1 MLVRLPL
8 TPRTGKNMTARLLR
22 RFLHMVFPMNCRTCD
37 KALEDDPIPFF
48 CQRCWDQIE
57 PIRSPSCPR
66 CAHPFPSPHALAHS
80 PEHLCGPCRKHPPA
94 YHRVWT
100 PYAYQSPLKEAIG
113 LLKYRG
119 KTHLAPALAHLIAQT
134 HPTPSNVD
142 VLIAVPLHPDRLRER
157 EYNQALLLAHHLGRQ
172 WNLPV
177 LIDVLRRTKPTPPQ
191 TSLTR
196 RERLKNLR
204 RCFAVATPSAVEG
217 KTMLLVD
224 DVFTTGTTVNECAK
238 ALRKAGAEAVYVQ
251 TLARMRAHES

>member
-1 MLVRLPL
+1 
-8 TPRTGKNMTARLLR
+8 MTARFLR
-22 RFLHMVFPMNCRTCD
+22 RFLHVVFPTNCRICD
-37 KALEDDPIPFF
+37 KALEDDPVPFF
-48 CQRCWDQIE
+48 CQHCWNRIE

-66 CAHPFPSPHALAHS
+66 CAHPFASPHALAHS

-94 YHRVWT
+94 YHRAWT

-119 KTHLAPALAHLIAQT
+119 KTHMAPALAHLIAQT
-134 HPTPSNVD
+134 HPSPSNVD
-142 VLIAVPLHPDRLRER
+142 VLIAVPLHPNRLRER

-177 LIDVLRRTKPTPPQ
+177 LIDVLRRTRPTPPQ

-217 KTMLLVD
+217 KTTLLID

-251 TLARMRAHES
+251 TLARMMAHE

>member
-1 MLVRLPL
+1 
-8 TPRTGKNMTARLLR
+8 MTARLLR

-37 KALEDDPIPFF
+37 QALEEDPVPFF
-48 CQRCWDQIE
+48 CQRCWNDIT

-66 CAHPFPSPHALAHS
+66 CAQPFPSPYALTHS
-80 PEHLCGPCRKHPPA
+80 PAHLCGPCRKHPPA

-100 PYAYQSPLKEAIG
+100 PYAYQAPLKEAIG

-119 KTHLAPALAHLIAQT
+119 KTQLAPALAGLITQT
-134 HPTPSNVD
+134 HPAPTDVD

-157 EYNQALLLAHHLGRQ
+157 EYNQALLLAYYLGKQ

-177 LIDVLRRTKPTPPQ
+177 LTDVLRRTKPTTPQ

-204 RCFAVATPSAVEG
+204 RCFAVATPSPVEG
-217 KTMLLVD
+217 KTTLLVD

-251 TLARMRAHES
+251 TLARMIAPTP

>member
-22 RFLHMVFPMNCRTCD
+22 RCLHMVFPMNCRTCD

-48 CQRCWDQIE
+48 CQRCWDRIE

-80 PEHLCGPCRKHPPA
+80 PEHLCGTCRKHPPA

-217 KTMLLVD
+217 KTTLLVD

-251 TLARMRAHES
+251 TLARMRAHE

>member
-1 MLVRLPL
+1 MRLPL
-8 TPRTGKNMTARLLR
+8 TSRTGKNMTARLLR

-37 KALEDDPIPFF
+37 DALEDDPVPFF
-48 CQRCWDQIE
+48 CQRCWNHIT
-57 PIRSPSCPR
+57 PILSPSCPR
-66 CAHPFPSPHALAHS
+66 CAQPFPSPHALAHS
-80 PEHLCGPCRKHPPA
+80 PAHLCGPCRKHPPA
-94 YHRVWT
+94 FHRVWT

-119 KTHLAPALAHLIAQT
+119 KTQLAPALAGLITQT
-134 HPTPSNVD
+134 HPAPTNVD

-217 KTMLLVD
+217 KTTLLVD
-224 DVFTTGTTVNECAK
+224 DVFTTGATVNECAK

-251 TLARMRAHES
+251 TLARMSTHA

>member
-1 MLVRLPL
+1 MRLSL
-8 TPRTGKNMTARLLR
+8 TSRTGKNITARLLR
-22 RFLHMVFPMNCRTCD
+22 RFLHVVFPMNCRTCD
-37 KALEDDPIPFF
+37 KALEDDPVPFF
-48 CQRCWDQIE
+48 CQCCWNRIE

-66 CAHPFPSPHALAHS
+66 CAHPFPSPYALAHN

-94 YHRVWT
+94 YHRAWT

-134 HPTPSNVD
+134 HPSPSNVD

-204 RCFAVATPSAVEG
+204 RCFAVATPSAVAG
-217 KTMLLVD
+217 KTTLLVD

-251 TLARMRAHES
+251 TLARMRAHE

>member
-1 MLVRLPL
+1 MA
-8 TPRTGKNMTARLLR
+8 ARLLR

-37 KALEDDPIPFF
+37 KTLEDDPVPFF
-48 CQRCWDQIE
+48 CQPCWNRIE
-57 PIRSPSCPR
+57 PIRLPCCPR

-94 YHRVWT
+94 YHRAWT

-119 KTHLAPALAHLIAQT
+119 KTHLAPALAHLIVQT
-134 HPTPSNVD
+134 HPAPSNVD

-177 LIDVLRRTKPTPPQ
+177 LIDALRRTRPTPPQ

-217 KTMLLVD
+217 KNTLLVD

-238 ALRKAGAEAVYVQ
+238 ALKKAGAEAVYVQ
-251 TLARMRAHES
+251 TLARMRAHE